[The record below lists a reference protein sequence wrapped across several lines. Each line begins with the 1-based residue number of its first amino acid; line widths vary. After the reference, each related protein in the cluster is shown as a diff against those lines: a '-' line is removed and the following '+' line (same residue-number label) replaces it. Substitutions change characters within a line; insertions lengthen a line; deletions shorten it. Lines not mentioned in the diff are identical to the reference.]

1 MWMICTSVVQ
11 VFDFVNNPLVLVF
24 WNFKVNE
31 PPSGSNSKVVKNPCK
46 RKRGGKKKKL
56 QES

>member
-11 VFDFVNNPLVLVF
+11 VFDFVNIPLVLVF
-24 WNFKVNE
+24 WSFKINE
-31 PPSGSNSKVVKNPCK
+31 PSGSNSKVVKNPCK
-46 RKRGGKKKKL
+46 KKK